1 MNNSLRNF
9 SLMLEALTEL
19 QPEIEA
25 AQAKPVPRS
34 PAPVVQAQAGREP
47 VGTIRPAA
55 PSLVD
60 SLSELGPLPR
70 EALLLGLASD
80 GLPVLLNLH
89 DPHPGP
95 LLVVADPGTGKTALL
110 QMIAQAATELHTP
123 GNVQFGVVTNYP
135 DEWARLSDE
144 KHCVGIFPTYHD
156 SAVDFLSSLSGW
168 AHANKGNQQS
178 ILLLI
183 DDLES
188 MNDLDFDARQSLRWL
203 LLRGPSRRV
212 WPIIT
217 LNAERASQVEDWL
230 EAFRTRIFG
239 NIQDDRTADS
249 LTDIPG
255 TSLRHLQAG
264 LQFALREGDGWLKFW
279 IPEVSLVEYHEAEY
293 RDQQKDSEI

>member
-1 MNNSLRNF
+1 MDNSLRNF

-25 AQAKPVPRS
+25 AQQTKPV
-34 PAPVVQAQAGREP
+34 
-47 VGTIRPAA
+47 PAA

-95 LLVVADPGTGKTALL
+95 LLVVADPGAGKTALL
-110 QMIAQAATELHTP
+110 QMIAQASTEMHTP
-123 GNVQFGVVTNYP
+123 GDVQFGTITNYP
-135 DEWARLSDE
+135 DEWGHLTDYE
-144 KHCVGIFPTYHD
+144 QCVGIFPTYHD

-168 AHANKGNQQS
+168 AHANKGGQQS

-188 MNDLDFDARQSLRWL
+188 MNDLDFDTRQTLRWL
-203 LLRGPSRRV
+203 LLRGPARRV

-217 LNAERASQVEDWL
+217 LNAERASEVEDWL

-239 NIQDDRTADS
+239 QIRDDHMADS
-249 LTDIPG
+249 LTGVPG
-255 TSLRHLQAG
+255 STLRHIQSG
-264 LQFALREGDGWLKFW
+264 LQFALREGDDWLKFW
-279 IPEVSLVEYHEAEY
+279 IPE
-293 RDQQKDSEI
+293 I